1 MGTTAAMF
9 FGGGSAPNFIGFIR
23 PDDDI
28 ETAGFTATPLW
39 QKLDEVTHDS
49 DTTRIASGLVI
60 SVCPSTTAH
69 DFEIRLSDPSSS
81 PSGNETITV
90 RVVARHAVEVGAVIT
105 REMFFELKE
114 GGTVRATSGTFSLTG
129 SYQTF
134 SDVLT
139 QAQKDS
145 ITDWNAMTVRC
156 RSNMCVETS
165 GDSVRSRFTQ
175 IEVEFA

>member
-1 MGTTAAMF
+1 MLLSA
-9 FGGGSAPNFIGFIR
+9 GGPADFIGVIR
-23 PDDDI
+23 PDGDI
-28 ETAGFTATPLW
+28 ETVGFTATPLW
-39 QKLDEVTHDS
+39 QKLDEENHDS
-49 DTTRIASGLVI
+49 DTSRIASGLVT
-60 SVCPSTTAH
+60 SVCPSTTPH

-114 GGTVRATSGTFSLTG
+114 GGTVRATSSTFSLTG

-139 QAQKDS
+139 TAQKDS
-145 ITDWNAMTVRC
+145 ISDWNALTVRC